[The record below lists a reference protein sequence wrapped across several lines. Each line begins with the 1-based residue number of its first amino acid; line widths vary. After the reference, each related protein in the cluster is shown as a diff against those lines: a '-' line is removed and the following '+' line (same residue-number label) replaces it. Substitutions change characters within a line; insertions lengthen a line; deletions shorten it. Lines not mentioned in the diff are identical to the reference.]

1 MSDDNKIEEENNVLR
16 LLKAGDDAAAARLIE
31 VFGDR
36 VYGLCTRILGSEEDA
51 QEVAQETFLQVWR
64 KWPTFKEQS
73 KFSSWIYRIAANF
86 AYMKLR
92 KKKRLR
98 NEISY
103 DQVNNDSD
111 KYNENLL
118 NIIASD
124 QLSPAEILAN
134 KELQELFDDC
144 VKLLPDIYRTAYVL
158 KDIEGLSVKEI
169 SDVMTISDSAVKSRV
184 HRARLEM
191 RNMLSDTIQKH
202 GIKEQRK

>member
-1 MSDDNKIEEENNVLR
+1 
-16 LLKAGDDAAAARLIE
+16 
-31 VFGDR
+31 
-36 VYGLCTRILGSEEDA
+36 
-51 QEVAQETFLQVWR
+51 
-64 KWPTFKEQS
+64 
-73 KFSSWIYRIAANF
+73 
-86 AYMKLR
+86 MKLR